1 MDIPLKLPSATDF
14 LTIAEDLPGGR
25 QEVSKE
31 RFWVGL
37 SQWLKKREQKNLLSL
52 LSNQLKLNA
61 SNSFLPGLS
70 HGVMSNL
77 LVNLP
82 LGVVE

>member
-1 MDIPLKLPSATDF
+1 MRLYRLYCVWVIRGGYCAVVGVSPIFTSGLYPLGLDIPLRLPSATDF

-37 SQWLKKREQKNLLSL
+37 SQRLKE
-52 LSNQLKLNA
+52 
-61 SNSFLPGLS
+61 G
-70 HGVMSNL
+70 
-77 LVNLP
+77 
-82 LGVVE
+82 